1 MHDKYIDAY
10 FSTVVMFCEDVEE
23 NELTAIEH
31 FLSIIFSITI
41 QDIVVTTELIM
52 IGHCS
57 HRYSNTFY
65 TFL

>member
-41 QDIVVTTELIM
+41 
-52 IGHCS
+52 
-57 HRYSNTFY
+57 
-65 TFL
+65 